1 MLNFHSWNLFEQT
14 EKEDIA
20 LIEINTIEWIT
31 WLRINKI
38 YFHIA
43 QIKSMYWNQPFEQ
56 LHDLHLVIVKAN
68 EETVDKSAFIHLTM

>member
-56 LHDLHLVIVKAN
+56 LNDLHLVIVKAN

>member
-31 WLRINKI
+31 
-38 YFHIA
+38 
-43 QIKSMYWNQPFEQ
+43 
-56 LHDLHLVIVKAN
+56 
-68 EETVDKSAFIHLTM
+68 